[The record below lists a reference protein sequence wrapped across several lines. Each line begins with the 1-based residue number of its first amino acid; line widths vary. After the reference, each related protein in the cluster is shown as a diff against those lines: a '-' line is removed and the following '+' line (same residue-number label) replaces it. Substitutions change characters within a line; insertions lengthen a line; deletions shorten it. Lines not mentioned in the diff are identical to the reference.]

1 MRNNKLSILMMR
13 STFPRYEGDSAGAS
27 TYRLANKLSQ
37 CDVRVDVVAPQDAFS
52 KKIEK
57 INNNMYIYRFQY
69 FISLRSQKVAYGHGM
84 PINFKKSILAKIQFP
99 FFVFFFLLATLRIS
113 KKCDII
119 HAHTTLCGLIA
130 ILTKKLAKRPVIL
143 TVHGSDLRM
152 MPRYLSKYILKKV
165 DAVSSPHPELLE
177 LIKYLGIRDVIEIH
191 NIIEEDKFN
200 PNIDPSTFKKE
211 FNITDEYIVSFIGR
225 LDEFKDPFTFVKA
238 VPYVL
243 EKNTN
248 IRFFVVGDGI
258 LKSTIKEY
266 IKKLD
271 IQEFVT
277 VTGSRSDVNAIL
289 RASTIFTALSPI
301 ENIWSLVIV
310 EAMKCGVPCIITK
323 SGMTEKY
330 LIHEQH
336 AYLIHI
342 KNEEELANAILYLL
356 EHKELRDKLSKNGIM
371 LMEEI
376 GFSTDDIVRKTLEV
390 YETVV

>member
-13 STFPRYEGDSAGAS
+13 SSFPRYEGDSAGAS

-37 CDVRVDVVAPQDAFS
+37 CGVRVNIVTPRDTFS
-52 KKIEK
+52 KKSEK
-57 INNNMYIYRFQY
+57 INDNMHIYRFQY
-69 FISLRSQKVAYGHGM
+69 FIPLASQKVSYKYGM
-84 PINFKKSILAKIQFP
+84 PINLKKSLLAKMQIPLFL
-99 FFVFFFLLATLRIS
+99 FLFLLATLRIS
-113 KKCDII
+113 KRCDII
-119 HAHTTLCGLIA
+119 HAHTILSGLIA
-130 ILTKKLAKRPVIL
+130 ILIKKLFRKTVVL
-143 TVHGSDLRM
+143 TVHGSDLRIIPKM
-152 MPRYLSKYILKKV
+152 FSKFVLNNA
-165 DAVSSPHPELLE
+165 DAVISPHPELTK
-177 LIKYLGIRDVIEIH
+177 IIRFLGREDVIEMP
-191 NIIEEDKFN
+191 NIVDDDKFN
-200 PNIDPSTFKKE
+200 PNVDSSSFKKE
-211 FNITDEYIVSFIGR
+211 FNIGNSHIISFIAR
-225 LDEFKDPFTFVKA
+225 LDEFKDPITFVKA
-238 VPYVL
+238 IPYVL
-243 EKNTN
+243 EKIKN